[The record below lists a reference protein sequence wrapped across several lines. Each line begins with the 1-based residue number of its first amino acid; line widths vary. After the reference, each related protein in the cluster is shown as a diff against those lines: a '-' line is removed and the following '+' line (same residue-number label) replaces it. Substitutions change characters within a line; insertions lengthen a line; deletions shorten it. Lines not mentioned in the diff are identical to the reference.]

1 MARTVVSISV
11 MVSSDI
17 LISWSLDVYAAVG
30 LLDHMSE
37 LFLTFRGASIL
48 SLQVSVLG
56 GADAWPDSFNFF
68 LL

>member
-1 MARTVVSISV
+1 MAKTVVSISV
-11 MVSSDI
+11 VVSSDI
-17 LISWSLDVYAAVG
+17 LISWTLATYAAVE

-56 GADAWPDSFNFF
+56 RADA
-68 LL
+68 

>member
-1 MARTVVSISV
+1 MAKTVVSISV
-11 MVSSDI
+11 VVSSDI
-17 LISWSLDVYAAVG
+17 LISWTLAMYAAVG

-56 GADAWPDSFNFF
+56 RADA
-68 LL
+68 